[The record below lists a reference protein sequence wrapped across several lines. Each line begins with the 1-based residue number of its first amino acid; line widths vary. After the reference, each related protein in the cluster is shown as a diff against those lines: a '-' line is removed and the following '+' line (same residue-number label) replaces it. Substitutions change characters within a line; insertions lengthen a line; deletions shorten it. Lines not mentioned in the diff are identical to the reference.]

1 MPDIPLSELKG
12 VKVTR
17 LGARHKAETM
27 TKQQDPWG
35 RDIFWYGTLGA
46 ESDAGEGT
54 DFYAINNGYA
64 SVTPLSVDMT
74 AKESLQAVDSW
85 LAKMEINSAD

>member
-1 MPDIPLSELKG
+1 MQ
-12 VKVTR
+12 VTR

-35 RDIFWYGTLGA
+35 RDIYWYGVLGA

-74 AKESLQAVDSW
+74 AKDSLAAVGEW
-85 LAKMEINSAD
+85 LKTMEINGAG

>member
-1 MPDIPLSELKG
+1 MQLKY
-12 VKVTR
+12 
-17 LGARHKAETM
+17 
-27 TKQQDPWG
+27 P
-35 RDIFWYGTLGA
+35 I
-46 ESDAGEGT
+46 ST

-85 LAKMEINSAD
+85 LANMEINGAD